1 LGGDTK
7 NNKDIIKEYVDEY
20 FYRSSAERLMSLKSQ
35 KEMLSKQPT
44 IRLMLDILTED
55 NGYIIDETFQKK
67 IEAFLVQNITLNN

>member
-7 NNKDIIKEYVDEY
+7 NNKYIINEYVDEY